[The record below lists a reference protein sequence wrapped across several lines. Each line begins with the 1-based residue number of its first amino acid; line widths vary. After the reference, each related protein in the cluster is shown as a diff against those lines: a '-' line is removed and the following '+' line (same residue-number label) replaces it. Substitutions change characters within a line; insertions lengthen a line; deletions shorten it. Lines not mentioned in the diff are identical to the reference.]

1 MHVRIQESVN
11 SWGNLLIATG
21 GALQPAK
28 CFYSI
33 ISFKWINGGWRYAL
47 NDTNTE
53 LGVSV
58 PLPGGGT
65 AGIGH
70 KLVTHT
76 KTTLGAMTSP
86 DGNSRAAIMMMQDKA
101 QRWVNNNG
109 VCTSAASAE
118 IILFIDEM
126 HTVVG
131 AGATSGGSMDAS
143 NLLKPALTRG
153 QLQCIGATTIN
164 EYRKYIK
171 KDKALERRFR
181 QIYIG
186 KPSPED
192 TVFILRGLKARYEV
206 HHGVPIRDKA
216 LLAAAR
222 LSSRYLPDRFLPDKA
237 INLIDEACVK
247 LKNELSMMPTA
258 LDEIDRQII
267 QLEMEKLSLSNDR
280 SAALDNKSSKAN
292 RARLSQLENE
302 IYTLKIE

>member
-1 MHVRIQESVN
+1 
-11 SWGNLLIATG
+11 
-21 GALQPAK
+21 
-28 CFYSI
+28 
-33 ISFKWINGGWRYAL
+33 
-47 NDTNTE
+47 
-53 LGVSV
+53 
-58 PLPGGGT
+58 
-65 AGIGH
+65 
-70 KLVTHT
+70 
-76 KTTLGAMTSP
+76 
-86 DGNSRAAIMMMQDKA
+86 
-101 QRWVNNNG
+101 
-109 VCTSAASAE
+109 
-118 IILFIDEM
+118 
-126 HTVVG
+126 
-131 AGATSGGSMDAS
+131 MDAS